1 MVASWSL
8 DLTGYA
14 LGSAAILYA
23 LFAKRYK
30 IHPKK
35 ISRWLWIGF
44 GVVAIAGNIAQNI
57 IEFQDR

>member
-1 MVASWSL
+1 VNANWSF
-8 DLTGYA
+8 DLTGYVVGGAA
-14 LGSAAILYA
+14 LLYA
-23 LFAKRYK
+23 LIAKRYK

-44 GVVAIAGNIAQNI
+44 GVIAIAGNIAQNI